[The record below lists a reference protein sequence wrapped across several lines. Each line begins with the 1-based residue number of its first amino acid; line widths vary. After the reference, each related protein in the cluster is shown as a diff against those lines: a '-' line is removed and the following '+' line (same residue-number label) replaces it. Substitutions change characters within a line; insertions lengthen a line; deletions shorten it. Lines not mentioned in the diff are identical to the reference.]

1 MHLEVKYQPYPNMRV
16 TISCLMSQVS
26 VKCPGCAKQLC
37 TFQSGKLFTHCN
49 KCGSTVERD
58 LKNNV
63 KIFCFESEEDENIIF
78 ANELTEECSAMV
90 LPTREKF
97 DIESFDYEVE
107 KIMDKLMT
115 FNEVM
120 KDIFNSIESMD
131 NHKKL
136 RTCELC
142 AEMTDRIFKQYKPF
156 VQEYEDYG
164 MFNALKETNDG
175 FVSKLN
181 QLSTAFASDS
191 ERRFKEYWAE
201 RKEQYDELQSKL
213 ADAKNR
219 KSKTLFFDLQA
230 NWEIDNEIAAIEE
243 QLNNIW

>member
-1 MHLEVKYQPYPNMRV
+1 
-16 TISCLMSQVS
+16 MSQVS
-26 VKCPGCAKQLC
+26 VKCPGCNKQLC
-37 TFQSGKLFTHCN
+37 TFQSGRLFAHCN

-58 LKNNV
+58 MKNNV
-63 KIFCFESEEDENIIF
+63 KVFTKEAEEDENIVF
-78 ANELTEECSAMV
+78 ADNLTEECSAIV

-97 DIESFDYEVE
+97 DIESFDFEVE

-120 KDIFNSIESMD
+120 KDIYSSLDSMD
-131 NHKKL
+131 AHRKL

-142 AEMTDRIFKQYKPF
+142 ADMADRIFKQFRPF

-164 MFNALKETNDG
+164 MYGALKET
-175 FVSKLN
+175 SE
-181 QLSTAFASDS
+181 SFASMLNALSSDFAAET
-191 ERRFKEYWAE
+191 ERRFREYWSE
-201 RKEQYDELQSKL
+201 RQELYGELQDKL
-213 ADAKNR
+213 SDAKAR